1 MKRFMYVA
9 LQEKQSL
16 FCLFIGLV
24 VTLIAG
30 SAMYQGHSATSL
42 MVVGAS
48 ILSLGGF
55 SLVASLHKAK
65 QAVNPATT
73 VTKQLNAKE
82 A

>member
-1 MKRFMYVA
+1 MKRFMYVV

-16 FCLFIGLV
+16 FSLFIGLV

-30 SAMYQGHSATSL
+30 SAMYQGHSAISL

-48 ILSLGGF
+48 ILSLACF
-55 SLVASLHKAK
+55 SLAVSLHRNKQMLPTLAK
-65 QAVNPATT
+65 PL
-73 VTKQLNAKE
+73 KAKE